1 MRLRQFFTVLGIVAL
16 TGITSCTSFS
26 SSRTPS
32 MDKTGWITHCFGRFL
47 IDLPPNA
54 EINAGYYLRGNNI
67 EALDDTPATL
77 VDRINQSE
85 QKLKNQKHEKIQGS
99 VFLRRLDLDKGGSTG
114 LLAWG
119 SDASLETYVLNSYA
133 ISKPI
138 WRAYSWKVK
147 MSPDRERRGIDVATS
162 LAQSLRSRESN
173 EIPSEPGFCIDRA
186 YIAGNS
192 FQSERFDIGVTFP
205 GYPGAHFEFTSST
218 GAEENR
224 LLDRV
229 GGFLAGAA
237 RMVAGIETL
246 RKRERG
252 GPVPADEYLLAGSD
266 KGQRIYTF
274 AWEAQ
279 GKDESIT
286 EPNISAALGVLER
299 SPDKNGNP
307 PPPVF
312 KSDKEAL
319 DLWDTI
325 IDSIRL
331 RPVSSTPRG
340 SGALGSPSPVAPALG
355 STKPIADDYSIE
367 RFLADLKPNNSWMDE
382 L

>member
-16 TGITSCTSFS
+16 TSITSCTSFS
-26 SSRTPS
+26 SSRNPS

-47 IDLPPNA
+47 IDLPPQA
-54 EINAGYYLRGNNI
+54 EIRAGYYLWGDNI
-67 EALDDTPATL
+67 EALDDTPAALAT
-77 VDRINQSE
+77 RINQRE
-85 QKLKNQKHEKIQGS
+85 LELKGQQHDSKGS
-99 VFLRRLDLDKGGSTG
+99 MFIRRLDFGAGASG
-114 LLAWG
+114 LLSW
-119 SDASLETYVLNSYA
+119 SSEVASKVYLLDTYVVSHP
-133 ISKPI
+133 SG
-138 WRAYSWKVK
+138 RAYRWKGKV
-147 MSPDRERRGIDVATS
+147 STDREPRAIELSTS
-162 LAQSLRSRESN
+162 LAHSLRSREPN
-173 EIPSEPGFCIDRA
+173 EIPTEPGFCLDRA
-186 YIAGNS
+186 YIAGSN

-205 GYPGAHFEFTSST
+205 NHPGAHFEFTSST

-229 GGFLAGAA
+229 SGFLAGAA

-252 GPVPADEYLLAGSD
+252 GPVPADEYLVAGTD

-279 GKDESIT
+279 GKDDSIT

-299 SPDKNGNP
+299 SPDSNGKP
-307 PPPVF
+307 PAPPF

-319 DLWDTI
+319 ELWDTI
-325 IDSIRL
+325 IGSIRL
-331 RPVSSTPRG
+331 RPVSPASRG
-340 SGALGSPSPVAPALG
+340 GNAGDPSPAAPAG
-355 STKPIADDYSIE
+355 STKAIDDDYAIE
-367 RFLADLKPNNSWMDE
+367 KFLADLKPNNNWMDE

>member
-1 MRLRQFFTVLGIVAL
+1 MRLRQFFTVLGMVAL
-16 TGITSCTSFS
+16 ISITSCTSFS
-26 SSRTPS
+26 SSRNSS

-47 IDLPPNA
+47 IDLPPQA
-54 EINAGYYLRGNNI
+54 EIRAGYYLWGDNI
-67 EALDDTPATL
+67 EALDETPVTL
-77 VDRINQSE
+77 AARISQRE
-85 QKLKNQKHEKIQGS
+85 QELKAQPHRRQQGS
-99 VFLRRLDLDKGGSTG
+99 LFLRRLDLGGNSTG
-114 LLAWG
+114 LLSWKSNA
-119 SDASLETYVLNSYA
+119 STAMYLLDAYA
-133 ISKPI
+133 VSKPT
-138 WRAYSWKVK
+138 WRAYRWMGGVSK
-147 MSPDRERRGIDVATS
+147 SLESQGIESATS
-162 LAQSLRSRESN
+162 LAHSLRSREPN
-173 EIPSEPGFCIDRA
+173 EIPSEPGFCIDQA

-192 FQSERFDIGVTFP
+192 FQGERFDIGVTFP
-205 GYPGAHFEFTSST
+205 EYPGAHFEFTSST
-218 GAEENR
+218 GAEEDR

-237 RMVAGIETL
+237 RTVAGIETL

-252 GPVPADEYLLAGSD
+252 GAVPADEYLLAGRD

-299 SPDKNGNP
+299 SPDSSGKLPAP
-307 PPPVF
+307 PF

-331 RPVSSTPRG
+331 RPVSSKPRG
-340 SGALGSPSPVAPALG
+340 DGNVGSPSPTAPTLG
-355 STKPIADDYSIE
+355 STKPMTDDYAIE
-367 RFLADLKPNNSWMDE
+367 EFLADIRPNNSNWMDE